1 MNSLTDKKFITSVFQ
16 NGNWLYLLTIIATV
30 AFFYIPFSR
39 ALELII
45 VILFFIEIIYWL
57 INCLKK
63 EKNNRSLTFFFTHFL
78 TIVMIL
84 YFAPQKGRNKE
95 IDTSKWGEYTLGAI
109 LQDISNQTGFFVSI
123 KGIPITSEKITEDLL
138 LQKILEEKINWD
150 KQKITA
156 EEAVYFLTKESDLQ
170 FMIKENKQEFLW
182 ASMSGSWT
190 SFSIPIYQKNDYSDY
205 SKPIRL
211 IGWL

>member
-16 NGNWLYLLTIIATV
+16 NRNWLYLLTIIATV

-45 VILFFIEIIYWL
+45 VILFFIEIIH
-57 INCLKK
+57 CLKK
-63 EKNNRSLTFFFTHFL
+63 KKNNRSLTFFFTHFL
-78 TIVMIL
+78 TIVMLL

-109 LQDISNQTGFFVSI
+109 LQDVSNQTDFFVSI
-123 KGIPITSEKITEDLL
+123 KGIPITSEKITEDLS
-138 LQKILEEKINWD
+138 LQKTLEERINWD
-150 KQKITA
+150 KQKLTA

-170 FMIKENKQEFLW
+170 FIIKENKQKFLW

-211 IGWL
+211 TGWL